1 MARVKDELN
10 AIEALIEQ
18 GYAAEY
24 IAGYT
29 GYPVEYIR
37 GFIEGKREMEAL
49 YNEGS
54 R

>member
-10 AIEALIEQ
+10 AIEELLEK
-18 GYAAEY
+18 GYSAAY

-29 GYPVEYIR
+29 GYPVEWVE

-54 R
+54 

>member
-1 MARVKDELN
+1 MARVKEAVMIIEEL
-10 AIEALIEQ
+10 LEQ
-18 GYAAEY
+18 AYSAAY

-29 GYPVEYIR
+29 GYPVEWVE

-54 R
+54 

>member
-1 MARVKDELN
+1 MARVKDQIAVIQE
-10 AIEALIEQ
+10 LIEQ
-18 GYAAEY
+18 GYPVEY

-29 GYPVEYIR
+29 GCPIAWVEV
-37 GFIEGKREMEAL
+37 FKEGKREMEAL